1 MSVGLKQ
8 CDMVLYRPDSRLVLL
23 LLLCIKIWIPVPQ
36 VCTQLTAGQSALA
49 CLRKLD
55 HRTLL
60 LQARLSAIGRK
71 PDTLCADGHAQAL
84 MGKHST
90 TVTAEAL
97 DDIGMS
103 DTAGE

>member
-36 VCTQLTAGQSALA
+36 KCTQLTAGQSALA

-71 PDTLCADGHAQAL
+71 PDTLCPGTYGKAQYYCDSRSSRRYW
-84 MGKHST
+84 H
-90 TVTAEAL
+90 V
-97 DDIGMS
+97 
-103 DTAGE
+103 